1 MLLAHALERSRGWL
15 YAYPEYVPTAPERA
29 RWRVCLAQ
37 RLARRPLA
45 YIVGRKE
52 FMGLPFRVDERV
64 LIPRPE
70 TELLVELAAAWI
82 ERKATG
88 SAVVADVG
96 TGSGCIALSLTHRCP
111 ALKAWALDIDPAALQ
126 VARANAAHLALER
139 RVIFRAG
146 DLLAAL
152 PEKAH
157 LILANLPYVAP
168 AEYAA
173 LTPEIRDFEPVSA
186 LVSRGAGLQHIL
198 RLAAMLPGYLVQGG
212 AVILECA
219 PRQAVA
225 IQSALSRAGRFAA
238 VTRHRDLAGWTRCV
252 AGWDFRLPPV

>member
-1 MLLAHALERSRGWL
+1 MLLAHALARSRSWI
-15 YAYPEYVPTAPERA
+15 YAYPEYVLTAPERA
-29 RWRVCLAQ
+29 RWRLCLAQ
-37 RLARRPLA
+37 RAARRPVA

-52 FMGLPFRVDERV
+52 FMGLPFQVDERV

-70 TELLVELAAAWI
+70 TELLAELALAWI
-82 ERKATG
+82 DRRPAGAT
-88 SAVVADVG
+88 VVADVG
-96 TGSGCIALSLTHRCP
+96 TGSGCLALSLAHRRP
-111 ALKAWALDIDPAALQ
+111 ALNVWALDVDPAALR

-139 RVIFRAG
+139 RVTFRAG

-173 LTPEIRDFEPVSA
+173 LAPEIRDFEPVSA

-219 PRQAVA
+219 PRQAAA
-225 IQSALSRAGRFAA
+225 IQSVLSRAGRFAA
-238 VTRHRDLAGWTRCV
+238 VTRHQDLAGWTRCV
-252 AGWDFRLPPV
+252 AGWDFRLSPA